1 MRKTL
6 LLAPAVLLLPAVAL
20 AQSPTLDP
28 VYDFVGAID
37 GIISMLIPLLI
48 AATMVVFFYGLFKY
62 VHGGKKFAAQGKNI
76 MIAGIVSLF
85 VMVSIWGII
94 TMAQGALGIS
104 GGAEPTLPAVPSSGY

>member
-6 LLAPAVLLLPAVAL
+6 LLAPAFLLLPAVAS
-20 AQSPTLDP
+20 AAPTLDP
-28 VYDFVGAID
+28 VYDFVGAVD
-37 GIISMLIPLLI
+37 GIVSMLIPLLI
-48 AATMVVFFYGLFKY
+48 AATMVVFFYGLFNY
-62 VHGGKKFAAQGKNI
+62 VRGGKKFAAQGKNT

-104 GGAEPTLPAVPSSGY
+104 GGAEPTLPAVPSAGY